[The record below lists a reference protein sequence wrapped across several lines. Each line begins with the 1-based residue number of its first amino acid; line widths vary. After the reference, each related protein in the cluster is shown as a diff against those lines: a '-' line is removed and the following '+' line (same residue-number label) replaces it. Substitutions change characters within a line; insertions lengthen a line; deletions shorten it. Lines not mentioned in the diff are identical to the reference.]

1 MIEIYGRDLDLNLL
15 RVFAVVAESGSVTAA
30 AKRLYLTQPAL
41 SAALARLARA
51 VGSPLF
57 VRQGRGLTLTHRGQ
71 RLLSRVRTLLPALV
85 SAALSPD
92 LPELDTVD
100 RVLRLGLSDTAET
113 WLLPPLLRALK
124 AKTPGVR
131 VVALPVQFRTVG
143 PALASGAIELAV
155 AVADELPA
163 GFHRQA
169 LFYGDFV
176 CLYDPRA
183 FPSRSRRRGGLT
195 MAAYFAAEHV
205 VVSYNA
211 DLRGIVEDAV
221 GRARRVRCSVSTFAS
236 IGALVD
242 GDELLATVPRAVAQ
256 EIRRLRPHLAV
267 SELPFPLAGSASE
280 LIWPSAVDD
289 DPVLTLVRELVQS
302 IARKQK
308 GASRPPRFLSAGS
321 GRQARLP
328 PQ

>member
-1 MIEIYGRDLDLNLL
+1 MNEIYGRDLDLNLL
-15 RVFAVVAESGSVTAA
+15 RVFAVVAESGSLTAA

-57 VRQGRGLTLTHRGQ
+57 VRQGRGLRLTHRGQ
-71 RLLSRVRTLLPALV
+71 RLLARLRTLLPALV

-100 RVLRLGLSDTAET
+100 RVLRLGLTDTAET

-169 LFYGDFV
+169 LFHGDFV
-176 CLYDPRA
+176 CLYDPRRLESG
-183 FPSRSRRRGGLT
+183 PRGRARLT
-195 MAAYFAAEHV
+195 LEAYFAAEHV

-211 DLRGIVEDAV
+211 DLRGIVEDAL

-242 GDELLATVPRAVAQ
+242 GDELIATVPRAVAQ
-256 EIRRLRPHLAV
+256 EIRRLRPHLAT

-280 LIWPSAVDD
+280 LIWPAAVDD
-289 DPVLTLVRELVQS
+289 DPVLALVRELVLA

-308 GASRPPRFLSAGS
+308 GASRPPRFLSASS
-321 GRQARLP
+321 GRHARLP
-328 PQ
+328 PR